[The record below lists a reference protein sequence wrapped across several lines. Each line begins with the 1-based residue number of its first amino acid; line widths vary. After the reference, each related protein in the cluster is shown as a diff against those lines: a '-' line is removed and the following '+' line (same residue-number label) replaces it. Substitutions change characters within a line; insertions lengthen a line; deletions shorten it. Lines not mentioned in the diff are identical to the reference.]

1 MEQEV
6 QQVQM
11 EVEKLGNWFGAINL
25 TRMILSI
32 VIIVLA
38 AVLWRIFRK
47 GFKRYIARRA
57 EVKNVKGAPAAGTSV
72 VYGVV
77 KGLVIL
83 GVFLIVMQ
91 VNNVNVSALVAG
103 LGIASAIVGLA
114 FQDLLRD
121 IIMGL
126 HVVSDGF
133 FEVGDV
139 IRYGDVDG
147 LVISFNI
154 RTTKIKDID
163 NGNILTICNRN
174 ITEAIKLSNLLLMNV
189 PLSYEEDYRKVHRVL
204 TEAARRIGEVEQ
216 VERCEYMGTQDFK
229 DSSIFYR
236 LHIYAPPE
244 KKWIVWRAAR
254 SILQEL
260 LEAEGITIPYQ
271 QIDIHVKE
279 VGQIGLSRKEEQAI

>member
-1 MEQEV
+1 MEQ
-6 QQVQM
+6 
-11 EVEKLGNWFGAINL
+11 EVEKLGRWFDMINL
-25 TRMILSI
+25 NRLLLSAI
-32 VIIVLA
+32 VIAVMIVLWQ
-38 AVLWRIFRK
+38 LFRRA
-47 GFKRYIARRA
+47 FKRYVAKRST
-57 EVKNVKGAPAAGTSV
+57 VKNVKGAYAASTSV
-72 VYGVV
+72 IYGVV

-83 GVFLIVMQ
+83 GAFLIVMQ
-91 VNNVNVSALVAG
+91 INNVNVSALVAG

-154 RTTKIKDID
+154 RTTRIRDVD
-163 NGNILTICNRN
+163 NGNIMTICNRN

-189 PLSYEEDYRKVHRVL
+189 PLPYEEDVRKVHRVL
-204 TEAARRIGEVEQ
+204 AEVCSRIAEHEL

-229 DSSIFYR
+229 DSAVWYR
-236 LHIYAPPE
+236 IHIYAPPE
-244 KKWIVWRAAR
+244 KKWVVWRAAR
-254 SILQEL
+254 TILQEA
-260 LEAEGITIPYQ
+260 LEAEDMHIPYQ
-271 QIDIHVKE
+271 QIQIHTGE
-279 VGQIGLSRKEEQAI
+279 SAERN

>member
-6 QQVQM
+6 Q
-11 EVEKLGNWFGAINL
+11 KLGHWFDTINL
-25 TRMILSI
+25 NRLLLSAI
-32 VIIVLA
+32 VITVMIVLWQ
-38 AVLWRIFRK
+38 LFRRA
-47 GFKRYIARRA
+47 FKRYVAKRSA
-57 EVKNVKGAPAAGTSV
+57 VKNVKGASAASTSV

-83 GVFLIVMQ
+83 GAFLIVMQ
-91 VNNVNVSALVAG
+91 INNVNVSALVAG

-154 RTTKIKDID
+154 RTTRIRDVD
-163 NGNILTICNRN
+163 NGNIMTICNRN

-189 PLSYEEDYRKVHRVL
+189 PLPYEEDVRKVHRVL
-204 TEAARRIGEVEQ
+204 TGVCSRIAEHEL

-229 DSSIFYR
+229 DSAVWYR
-236 LHIYAPPE
+236 IHIYAPPE
-244 KKWIVWRAAR
+244 KKWVVWRAAR
-254 SILQEL
+254 TILQEA
-260 LEAEGITIPYQ
+260 LEAEDMHIPYQ
-271 QIDIHVKE
+271 QIQIHTGE
-279 VGQIGLSRKEEQAI
+279 SAERN